1 LCPSSAGLDL
11 EAEGLAGGDVGRAGG
26 EHDEV
31 VEVGVVGEA
40 GLEGLAALGGVT
52 SALSLTLET
61 QQENVAWNLRKMRAV
76 N

>member
-1 LCPSSAGLDL
+1 
-11 EAEGLAGGDVGRAGG
+11 
-26 EHDEV
+26 

-61 QQENVAWNLRKMRAV
+61 QQENVAWNLRRMRAV